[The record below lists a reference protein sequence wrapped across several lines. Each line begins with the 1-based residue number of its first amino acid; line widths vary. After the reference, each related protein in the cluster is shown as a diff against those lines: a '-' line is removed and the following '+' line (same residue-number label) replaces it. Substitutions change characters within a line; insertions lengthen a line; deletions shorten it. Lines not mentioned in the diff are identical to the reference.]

1 MPARSWRRRRSRSAT
16 TERQERV
23 KVRKERLRTEA
34 GSVGVLSDVPVI
46 ENLIAG
52 IVAAGLVIYLVVALI
67 HPDRW

>member
-1 MPARSWRRRRSRSAT
+1 
-16 TERQERV
+16 
-23 KVRKERLRTEA
+23 
-34 GSVGVLSDVPVI
+34 VLSDVPVI